1 MGVRRQ
7 STDPVAIVANAKAQQ
22 CLELRRTGMTYDN
35 IGKIVGLNASNAYN
49 HVKKAMDNARAR
61 ISEDADVILAETLQN
76 YESLLEK
83 YLPLAMAGDLP
94 TTDRVIKLL
103 EARAKLVGVGGESE
117 RFPDVHFN
125 IVFGR
130 QEKLEAVEVVHRH

>member
-7 STDPVAIVANAKAQQ
+7 ATTEVAIVANAKAQR
-22 CLELRRTGMTYDN
+22 CLELRRTGLTYDS
-35 IGKIVGLNASNAYN
+35 IGKIVDLAPSNVYQ
-49 HVKKAMDNARAR
+49 HVKKAMDKARAR
-61 ISEDADVILAETLQN
+61 ISEDADVILAETLEH

-130 QEKLEAVEVVHRH
+130 QDKLEPVEVVHRH